1 MGFRNLYKKMDLLN
15 LDPNNLLSSLGKG
28 SAWRQFCCHCHLW
41 RLSIDTVIKCCRQL
55 SLIGFLSC
63 RTVIEENMRV

>member
-28 SAWRQFCCHCHLW
+28 SAW
-41 RLSIDTVIKCCRQL
+41 
-55 SLIGFLSC
+55 
-63 RTVIEENMRV
+63 